1 MLLAVQESSAAS
13 HKCHFRVRYFDRVLT
28 FPYKSVLMVDLAL
41 KAIRCAGSDPPGP
54 SANAASSNGT
64 RNLNMQFHA
73 TVVRHRVARGA
84 CFERA
89 MFDSRK
95 RKGVHETHKTTPVDY
110 EPPPSPALY
119 HGKGGCDAASSSMKE
134 AVEAGAHLS

>member
-1 MLLAVQESSAAS
+1 MLAFTKSVKIVQSCVTLVWAMCLLMLLAVQESSAAS

-73 TVVRHRVARGA
+73 TVVG
-84 CFERA
+84 C
-89 MFDSRK
+89 S
-95 RKGVHETHKTTPVDY
+95 
-110 EPPPSPALY
+110 PPRRSWRLF
-119 HGKGGCDAASSSMKE
+119 
-134 AVEAGAHLS
+134 